1 METAILELTSDK
13 HASTRP
19 LLCLLLLLLLMLLLL
34 LLLLMP
40 AWGQGARAG
49 SCISFGPYVPPYGL
63 GVGLCGVLRGR
74 SPFLHFGG

>member
-34 LLLLMP
+34 LLLH
-40 AWGQGARAG
+40 AHA
-49 SCISFGPYVPPYGL
+49 SVET
-63 GVGLCGVLRGR
+63 
-74 SPFLHFGG
+74 GG

>member
-19 LLCLLLLLLLMLLLL
+19 LLCLLLLLLL

-40 AWGQGARAG
+40 AWRQGARVG
-49 SCISFGPYVPPYGL
+49 PCISFGPYLSPYSL
-63 GVGLCGVLRGR
+63 GVVCVG
-74 SPFLHFGG
+74 F

>member
-40 AWGQGARAG
+40 AWRQGARVG
-49 SCISFGPYVPPYGL
+49 PCISFGPYLSPYSL
-63 GVGLCGVLRGR
+63 GVVCVG
-74 SPFLHFGG
+74 F

>member
-34 LLLLMP
+34 LLLLH
-40 AWGQGARAG
+40 AHA
-49 SCISFGPYVPPYGL
+49 SVET
-63 GVGLCGVLRGR
+63 
-74 SPFLHFGG
+74 GG

>member
-19 LLCLLLLLLLMLLLL
+19 LLCLLLLL

-63 GVGLCGVLRGR
+63 GVVCVG
-74 SPFLHFGG
+74 F

>member
-1 METAILELTSDK
+1 MGAAILELTSDK

-19 LLCLLLLLLLMLLLL
+19 LLCLLLLLLLMLLL

-63 GVGLCGVLRGR
+63 GVVCVG
-74 SPFLHFGG
+74 F

>member
-19 LLCLLLLLLLMLLLL
+19 LLCLLLLLLLLMLLL

-49 SCISFGPYVPPYGL
+49 SCISFGPYVHPYGL
-63 GVGLCGVLRGR
+63 GVVCLG
-74 SPFLHFGG
+74 F